1 MGTGDANRLV
11 DDCRPHNRY
20 NRYRLSDA
28 SLVAKISLTVD
39 QRTKPILL
47 PVTSHPYD
55 GEAVF
60 LSAAIRVQ
68 GNRVVGRTQRALTS
82 LVAAIPAGFLAYLLV
97 MVFLSR
103 ADSLTMITQIVVGV
117 TLLCAALVA
126 LMPIGLM
133 IFTGKKAKDDDEVA
147 ARPSSKKAVVEDDE
161 EVEEAG
167 EIEELDDIAAESD
180 EISAFEE
187 SDADIMADSDAELT
201 GPASSLDE
209 MESIDFDEEEEVKP
223 KKRKK

>member
-1 MGTGDANRLV
+1 
-11 DDCRPHNRY
+11 
-20 NRYRLSDA
+20 
-28 SLVAKISLTVD
+28 
-39 QRTKPILL
+39 
-47 PVTSHPYD
+47 
-55 GEAVF
+55 
-60 LSAAIRVQ
+60 
-68 GNRVVGRTQRALTS
+68 VGRTQRALTS

-147 ARPSSKKAVVEDDE
+147 ARPSSKKAVVEGDEE

-167 EIEELDDIAAESD
+167 EIEELDDFAAESD

>member
-1 MGTGDANRLV
+1 
-11 DDCRPHNRY
+11 
-20 NRYRLSDA
+20 
-28 SLVAKISLTVD
+28 
-39 QRTKPILL
+39 
-47 PVTSHPYD
+47 
-55 GEAVF
+55 
-60 LSAAIRVQ
+60 
-68 GNRVVGRTQRALTS
+68 VGRTQRALTS

-103 ADSLTMITQIVVGV
+103 ADSLTMMTQIVVGV

-133 IFTGKKAKDDDEVA
+133 IFTGKNAKDEDEVT
-147 ARPSSKKAVVEDDE
+147 ARPSGKKAVVDDDE

-167 EIEELDDIAAESD
+167 EIEELDDVAESD

-209 MESIDFDEEEEVKP
+209 IESIDFDEEEEVKP